1 MSAIVEVP
9 NASPPLNPKPLLAK
23 IPRETVAEL
32 CQQFGSLIPLAETD
46 DGSGH
51 PIDGAK
57 LLWAISGCESTFG
70 DHCEPRFER
79 AYYSGGYYY
88 LRDKRIRQAV
98 QMWGRDAAC
107 SYGPWQVLCINTQ
120 YSPEQLGSDPKIACD
135 AAVHFIV
142 NFVLGFRKARTLSA
156 VLDTYNSGNWRDVH
170 VPVKY
175 IHDGTNYYQGFPMP

>member
-1 MSAIVEVP
+1 MSAIIEVP
-9 NASPPLNPKPLLAK
+9 NQAQPLNPKPLLTK

-32 CQQFGSLIPLAETD
+32 CHQFGFLIPLADTD

-51 PIDGAK
+51 AIDGAK

-98 QMWGRDAAC
+98 QAWGRDAAC

-120 YSPEQLGSDPKIACD
+120 YSPEQLGADPKVACD
-135 AAVHFIV
+135 ATVHFIV

-156 VLDTYNSGNWRDVH
+156 VLDTYNTGNWRDVH

-175 IHDGTNYYQGFPMP
+175 IHDGTEYYHHFPMP